1 MKQDL
6 QDVILTRFDS
16 AKNMSSSEN
25 TGNANKKLGVKL
37 L

>member
-16 AKNMSSSEN
+16 VKNMSSSEI